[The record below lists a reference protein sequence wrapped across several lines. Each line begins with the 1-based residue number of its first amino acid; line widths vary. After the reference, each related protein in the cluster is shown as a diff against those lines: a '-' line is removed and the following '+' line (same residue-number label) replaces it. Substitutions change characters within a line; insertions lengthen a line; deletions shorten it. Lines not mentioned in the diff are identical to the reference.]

1 LWICDILV
9 WLRIRILLFWL
20 SRKMFFALLFK
31 GKFSLVFLK
40 RSQNSR
46 IKVKNHFGSES
57 GQFRIQHGFW
67 IKLLWQANKFKFKKN
82 AQLLKNG
89 ILENHY
95 NPMIWYFLFF
105 LLFQPKTVKKTLSG
119 KRLQIFWT
127 NWRPTIL
134 CQRLLLGKFVKRYV
148 RCHRRSTR
156 MPSRT

>member
-1 LWICDILV
+1 
-9 WLRIRILLFWL
+9 
-20 SRKMFFALLFK
+20 MFFALLFK

-57 GQFRIQHGFW
+57 GQFRIQH
-67 IKLLWQANKFKFKKN
+67 

-119 KRLQIFWT
+119 KRLQIF
-127 NWRPTIL
+127 
-134 CQRLLLGKFVKRYV
+134 
-148 RCHRRSTR
+148 
-156 MPSRT
+156 